1 MLGPSEGKILVND
14 DEKNYHEIS
23 REKIGYIPQD
33 HLIVSDKIIRNITL
47 EDNEKFIDKNKLNYT
62 IKSLNLENLINTLPD
77 GIDTLI
83 GKDGIRLSGGQYKKL
98 ALARLFYHDKEVL
111 IMDEATNSLDKSS
124 VEALVNEL
132 KIKKDKTIIVISH
145 DEETLGACDKIFK
158 IDNKM
163 IKNNN
168 NLN

>member
-83 GKDGIRLSGGQYKKL
+83 GKMVLGCLEDSIKL

-132 KIKKDKTIIVISH
+132 KKLKKIRQ
-145 DEETLGACDKIFK
+145 LLLYL
-158 IDNKM
+158 M
-163 IKNNN
+163 MRR
-168 NLN
+168 L